1 MGKYD
6 ALAYGEQRAGE
17 WMDKHGIPIT
27 SRKMVDDVAD
37 RARKGGLLGGKNGT
51 IVTVTTSEQA
61 ASIVAR
67 LTKTTDGKGKATPD
81 EIRSNATRLAG
92 DGMFII
98 LHANAATKGP
108 RDLIKIFKD
117 NKFTFEE
124 PSKDAGSMIDKLM
137 RSVSLSPQ
145 VRSQLLDYVGE
156 QYDLLL
162 PIVRSISKMDRAEQE
177 ALTWADVSM
186 RLAIGKGTVT
196 PWGSKGQ
203 KGLSEYMVE
212 GDLPGAIEHYQ
223 RMVAGGSQPIMFVG
237 WLGKTI
243 TDRALSVALM
253 RALGMDADKAAA
265 AIVTKG
271 SSWFVSK
278 DVATVSRRCAALTA
292 ADFLE
297 LSRLTAV
304 DMTMIRKRGRKN
316 RLDDDGKP
324 IKKENGSGYVFD
336 WVDCPV
342 REVLDDEVVGLRM
355 VIRATK
361 TFSGDPS
368 CVRRRKMEAIA

>member
-6 ALAYGEQRAGE
+6 SLAYGEQRAGE

-108 RDLIKIFKD
+108 RDLIRIFKD

-124 PSKDAGSMIDKLM
+124 PSKDASSMIGKLM

-145 VRSQLLDYVGE
+145 VCSQLLDYVGE

-162 PIVRSISKMDRAEQE
+162 PIVRSISKMNRAEQE
-177 ALTWADVSM
+177 ALTWTDVSM
-186 RLAIGKGTVT
+186 RLAIGKGTVA

-212 GDLPGAIEHYQ
+212 GDLSGAIEHYQ

-278 DVATVSRRCAALTA
+278 DVATVSRRCAAFTA